1 MEIIKHGYT
10 RVSDILGRLRDK
22 SGIDPHVLETK
33 GKIGTEVH
41 EKITLE
47 KQGDIPIFRESF
59 DDWPEFDR
67 YGQVTRWSKRGF
79 GYFVSFCEWDK
90 VYRPVYSLMEKRF
103 YDDEFMITGQI
114 DAVVKLKDKDDLY
127 LIDYKCSHS
136 PDLEMWNMQAH
147 FYWYILKQN
156 GVDVADNFIWIQL
169 KKDGKI
175 PSTFSFVFDE
185 NVLSRCFEEAEKYF
199 NDMQEAKSLD

>member
-1 MEIIKHGYT
+1 VEIIKPGYM

-22 SGIDPHVLETK
+22 SSINPEVLSTK

-41 EKITLE
+41 RKINEEKT
-47 KQGDIPIFRESF
+47 GDIPVLERSF
-59 DDWPEFDR
+59 EDWPEFDR

-90 VYRPVYSLMEKRF
+90 VYQPVYSLMEQRL

-114 DAVVKLKDKDDLY
+114 DSVAKLKNKDELY
-127 LIDYKCSHS
+127 LIDYKCSHTA
-136 PDLEMWNMQAH
+136 DLEIWNMQAH
-147 FYWYILKQN
+147 FYYYLLQKN
-156 GVDVADNFIWIQL
+156 GIDVADNFIWIQL

-175 PSTFSFVFDE
+175 PSTYSFVYDE
-185 NVLSRCFEEAEKYF
+185 NVIARCFEEAERYF
-199 NDMQEAKSLD
+199 EDMQKAKSLD